1 MPLEKEH
8 LMFERVKA
16 CAQAMDRGISN
27 WSKEFWCD
35 VMGKVISNYQKEI
48 TAEQEKKINQ

>member
-27 WSKEFWCD
+27 WSQEFWCD